1 MSTRHFQRL
10 FLIFALAFA
19 TGAGHA
25 ASEAD
30 LVGALPQ
37 SKVTLADALRQVIK
51 AGQQPLSAKFEFD
64 DAAKLSLS
72 VYAAQHEPGQTAAT
86 EGVVLQEMAGS
97 PEQGAWKPETEVFKD
112 VAHVARAAQQ
122 LALMS
127 LARVSLLEVVEQAR
141 KRHSGIV
148 FSVTPEIKQH
158 QPVAVVRVASHGKVT
173 ELVYNLSNGMLLQT
187 RGL

>member
-10 FLIFALAFA
+10 LLIFALAFA

-30 LVGALPQ
+30 LVSALPH
-37 SKVTLADALRQVIK
+37 SKVTLADALRQVVK

-72 VYAAQHEPGQTAAT
+72 VYAAQNESGKIAST
-86 EGVVLQEMAGS
+86 EGVALQEMAGS

-112 VAHVARAAQQ
+112 VPHVARAAQQ
-122 LALMS
+122 HALMS
-127 LARVSLLEVVEQAR
+127 LARVSLLDVVEQAR
-141 KRHSGIV
+141 KRQPGIV

-158 QPVAVVRVASHGKVT
+158 RPVAVVLVASHGKVT
-173 ELVYNLSNGMLLQT
+173 ELVYNLLNGTLIQT

>member
-1 MSTRHFQRL
+1 MSTRLFQRL
-10 FLIFALAFA
+10 LLIFALACA

-30 LVGALPQ
+30 LVGALAQ
-37 SKVTLADALRQVIK
+37 SKVTIADALRQVIK

-72 VYAAQHEPGQTAAT
+72 VYAAPHAPGQTAAT
-86 EGVVLQEMAGS
+86 EGVMLQEMAGS

-122 LALMS
+122 LTLMS
-127 LARVSLLEVVEQAR
+127 LARVPLLELVEQAH
-141 KRHSGIV
+141 KRQPGIV
-148 FSVTPEIKQH
+148 FSVTPEIRQH
-158 QPVAVVRVASHGKVT
+158 QPVAVVRVANHGKVT

-187 RGL
+187 RGR